1 MTEHLYSHVLV
12 PTDFRAECRAAYRVA
27 FAAALGSGATV
38 SLLHVLPAE
47 SEDEYQ
53 GLDAIRLL
61 HRAAE
66 HVSSGKPLPPANPA
80 AARALQLER
89 LRAEI
94 HPEWIGPIELRLEVR
109 TGDVVAEIAR
119 YADESAVDLIVMG
132 GPRPGLFRGFGR
144 SLADRL
150 ARATP
155 VKVVRV
161 TPPALV

>member
-12 PTDFRAECRAAYRVA
+12 PTDFRSECRAAYRVA
-27 FAAALGSGATV
+27 FAAALGSGAAV
-38 SLLHVLPAE
+38 SLLHVLPLGGE
-47 SEDEYQ
+47 PEYQ

-66 HVSSGKPLPPANPA
+66 HVGRGKPLPTTDPA
-80 AARALQLER
+80 ATRALYLER

-94 HPEWIGPIELRLEVR
+94 HPEWVGPIELRLEVR
-109 TGDVVAEIAR
+109 TGDVVTEIAQ
-119 YADESAVDLIVMG
+119 YANESAVDLIVMAG
-132 GPRPGLFRGFGR
+132 ARPGLFRRFAR
-144 SLADRL
+144 NRADRL

-155 VKVVRV
+155 VKVARV